1 MSRSR
6 LNSKKKQEPVKGQ
19 EHYRQLVDNISSGV
33 VVYEAVRGGE
43 DFIIKDFNRA
53 AEKIEKI
60 SKDAVVG
67 RSVLEVFPG
76 VREFGLFDV
85 LQRVWRTGKPER
97 HAISLYRDERVSGWK
112 ENYVYKS
119 TADDVVAVYDDI
131 TVSKEL
137 VGKLQASEGAKLLA
151 ELKYRAMLDEM
162 NESYFEIDAAGNFTF
177 FNDSLCRYLGY
188 AREEL
193 QGMNYKAYI
202 PREEWQDVVKAS
214 VNVFTTGKPT
224 FSRLLTNIRKD
235 GQRIYVEHSIFP
247 LKDEKGQIIGLRGL
261 GRDVT
266 ERVAAENQ
274 IVRSKNLLQAVLDAD
289 PDWVYVKDDQ
299 HRFLLVNRTFSSSL
313 GLQPQEVIGKKDT
326 ELFPQELCLGNPAKG
341 IKGFHAEDDDV
352 LSGQE
357 VRRSGEVIKWK
368 DGTSH
373 IFDTLKV
380 PLSDHSGAIYG
391 VLVYRHDVTEQ
402 RRSEKEVKDSY
413 DNLQKAFVG
422 AVDALA
428 ATSEKRDPYTA
439 GHQRRVSQ
447 LATAIALKI
456 GLPSMQIEG
465 VKVAALI
472 HDIGKIGVPSDILS
486 KPGRLSN
493 VEYSIVR
500 THPEVA
506 YDILRSIDF
515 PWPIAVIV
523 LQHHERLNGTGYPH
537 GIPVERITIEA
548 RIIAVA
554 DVVEAMASHRPY
566 RPSSGIE
573 AALKEISD
581 NKGILYD
588 ISAVEACLELFKEG
602 FQFA

>member
-1 MSRSR
+1 MSKTK
-6 LNSKKKQEPVKGQ
+6 LNSKKEPKPVQ
-19 EHYRQLVDNISSGV
+19 AEENYRQLVDHISSGV
-33 VVYEAVRGGE
+33 VVYDAVRGGE
-43 DFIIKDFNRA
+43 DFVIKDINRA
-53 AEKIEKI
+53 AEKIEKVAR
-60 SKDAVVG
+60 DAVVG

-76 VREFGLFDV
+76 VREFGLLDV
-85 LQRVWRTGKPER
+85 FQRVWRTGKPEH
-97 HAISLYRDERVSGWK
+97 HAISLYRDERISGWK

-119 TADDVVAVYDDI
+119 PAGDVVAVYDDV
-131 TVSKEL
+131 TMSKVLEGRLQVSED
-137 VGKLQASEGAKLLA
+137 AKQVA

-162 NESYFEIDAAGNFTF
+162 NESYFEIDPAGNFTL

-188 AREEL
+188 TREEM
-193 QGMNYKAYI
+193 QDMNYKAYI
-202 PREEWQDVVKAS
+202 PQEEWHTAVKAS
-214 VNVFTTGKPT
+214 SGAFTLGKPT
-224 FSRLLTNIRKD
+224 ILQLLTNIRKD
-235 GQRIYVEHSIFP
+235 GQRIFVEYSIFP
-247 LKDEKGQIIGLRGL
+247 LRNEKGQIIGLRGL

-266 ERVAAENQ
+266 ERVVAENQ
-274 IVRSKNLLQAVLDAD
+274 IVRSKNLLQSVLDAD

-299 HRFLLVNRTFSSSL
+299 HRFLMVNRTFSVSFDL
-313 GLQPQEVIGKKDT
+313 EPQELIGKQDT
-326 ELFPQELCLGNPAKG
+326 ELFPKEWCLGNPAKG
-341 IKGFHAEDDDV
+341 IRGFHAEDDEV
-352 LSGQE
+352 FRGQE

-373 IFDTLKV
+373 IFDMVKA
-380 PLSDHSGAIYG
+380 PLRDHSGAIYG
-391 VLVYRHDVTEQ
+391 VLVYRHDVTEE
-402 RRSEKEVKDSY
+402 RKYEKELKDSY
-413 DNLQKAFVG
+413 DNLQKAFIG

-447 LATAIALKI
+447 LATAIAFKI
-456 GLPSMQIEG
+456 GLPSAQIEG

-486 KPGRLSN
+486 KPGRLSS

-515 PWPIAVIV
+515 PWPIAVII
-523 LQHHERLNGTGYPH
+523 LQHHERMNGTGYPH
-537 GIPVERITIEA
+537 GIPGERITIEA

-566 RPSSGIE
+566 RPSTGIE
-573 AALKEISD
+573 AALQEVKE
-581 NKGILYD
+581 NKGVLYD
-588 ISAVEACLELFKEG
+588 VSVVDACLDLFDEG